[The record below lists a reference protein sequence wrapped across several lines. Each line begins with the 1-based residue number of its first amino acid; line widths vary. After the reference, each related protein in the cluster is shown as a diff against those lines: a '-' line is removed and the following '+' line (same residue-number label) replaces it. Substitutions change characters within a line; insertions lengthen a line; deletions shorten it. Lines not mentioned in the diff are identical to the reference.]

1 MSLSWRYVGALT
13 TPIYEFL
20 LCSSITAHTQT
31 FAEFGELP
39 VELQQTIVDWLPLS
53 DLCALRLVSRS
64 THQLAENARQWQVE
78 ARAAG
83 LHRQA
88 DRGAEGDQ
96 ETWRQAYMRA
106 AGEHRFRRLQS
117 QSPMTPLLATRFHKL
132 IPEQVELD
140 LLLDDRIELC
150 ERRCAIDDEH
160 IIGARP
166 YTPPRKGCHLQ

>member
-1 MSLSWRYVGALT
+1 M
-13 TPIYEFL
+13 
-20 LCSSITAHTQT
+20 
-31 FAEFGELP
+31 
-39 VELQQTIVDWLPLS
+39 
-53 DLCALRLVSRS
+53 
-64 THQLAENARQWQVE
+64 E

-83 LHRQA
+83 LHRQV

-132 IPEQVELD
+132 IPEQDELD
-140 LLLDDRIELC
+140 LLLDDIGSYGIELC
-150 ERRCAIDDEH
+150 ERRCAIDYEH

-166 YTPPRKGCHLQ
+166 YNPPRKGCHLQ